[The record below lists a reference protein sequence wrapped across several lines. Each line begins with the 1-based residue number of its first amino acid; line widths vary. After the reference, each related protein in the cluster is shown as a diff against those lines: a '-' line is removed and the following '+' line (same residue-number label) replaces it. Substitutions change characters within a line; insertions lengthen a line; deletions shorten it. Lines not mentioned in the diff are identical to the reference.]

1 MVLPMVS
8 ELFHDIKD
16 KSKDDDEDKGKNKDD
31 DDVGGGEDEDEE
43 GGGKED
49 DGNVQ
54 CPPCI
59 GKLTPVRGDVTT
71 IATTPTTGCTSI
83 TTSPAVQS
91 KPNPVTPATRAR
103 ITNTPSATKN
113 KYPYVTALFG
123 ENFDM
128 SNKEIRDNF
137 NSLLAEVV
145 DIAAGDS
152 GEFKVKNCNGN
163 RTFHYLR
170 IPVASSQ
177 QAFHNAKHWVNRAIH
192 ICCNSV
198 ESDNNEPVSAS
209 WIANHLCR
217 FYKLSVVE
225 VLEKNELH
233 ICHKMSLEVF
243 SAATTAAG
251 LLVSQAKVF
260 AKHLNNHFGKGM
272 CPTHKEMSSLSEGYR
287 ESTTGSMKWDYDQG
301 CESNS
306 NSKAKAEC
314 ITWEVSD
321 YQRMWLPD

>member
-1 MVLPMVS
+1 M
-8 ELFHDIKD
+8 
-16 KSKDDDEDKGKNKDD
+16 
-31 DDVGGGEDEDEE
+31 
-43 GGGKED
+43 
-49 DGNVQ
+49 
-54 CPPCI
+54 
-59 GKLTPVRGDVTT
+59 
-71 IATTPTTGCTSI
+71 
-83 TTSPAVQS
+83 
-91 KPNPVTPATRAR
+91 
-103 ITNTPSATKN
+103 
-113 KYPYVTALFG
+113 
-123 ENFDM
+123 
-128 SNKEIRDNF
+128 
-137 NSLLAEVV
+137 
-145 DIAAGDS
+145 
-152 GEFKVKNCNGN
+152 
-163 RTFHYLR
+163 
-170 IPVASSQ
+170 
-177 QAFHNAKHWVNRAIH
+177 
-192 ICCNSV
+192 
-198 ESDNNEPVSAS
+198 SAS

-251 LLVSQAKVF
+251 LLVSQANVF

-321 YQRMWLPD
+321 LSEDVAARLAHELKSCKLSDPNHVESVQIVVGGDHGGPAFIFGIWWVCHCYIAR